1 MDTLRDLCATF
12 VAAVALSASTA
23 ALGQGWPTRPITVVS
38 PFVSGTTNDLVAQTI
53 LGPVGQQLGQP
64 FALENR
70 PGGDGTV
77 GVESVVKA
85 NPDGQTL
92 LLSTSA
98 MSAAV
103 ILHKALPYDTLRDL
117 EPVAMFGGEPSM
129 LVAAPGKG
137 YNKVADLVTAGKEKP
152 GELKFA
158 SVGIGSASYIAGER
172 FRLAAGLNV
181 QHVPYPGPDK
191 ALADLTA
198 GRVDFYFIPVLPAL
212 PLITEGRVVPL
223 AVTTP
228 HRLQSLPGLPTLV
241 EAGYPI
247 PTYLTWCGL
256 SAPAKTPHRIVDT
269 LNTAIVKALN
279 LPAVRTKLLRIG
291 LEPAPMS
298 PEQFATFFSDDITG
312 MIKLAKDAHI
322 EPSD

>member
-1 MDTLRDLCATF
+1 MDPLRALCAGIGIV
-12 VAAVALSASTA
+12 VATAVGSA
-23 ALGQGWPTRPITVVS
+23 ALAQQWPTRPLTVVG
-38 PFVSGTTNDLVAQTI
+38 PFVDGTTDELVARTV
-53 LGPVGQQLGQP
+53 LGPVGEQVGQP
-64 FALENR
+64 FVLESR

-98 MSAAV
+98 MSTAV
-103 ILHKALPYDTLRDL
+103 IMHKSLPYDALRDL
-117 EPVAMFGGEPSM
+117 EPIAMLGGEPSM

-137 YNKVADLVTAGKEKP
+137 YTNVADLVAAAKAKP

-158 SVGIGSASYIAGER
+158 SVGVGSASHIAGER

-181 QHVPYPGPDK
+181 QHVPYPGPGQ

-198 GRVDFYFIPVLPAL
+198 GRVDFYFIPVIPAL

-223 AVTTP
+223 AVSTP
-228 HRLQSLPGLPTLV
+228 HRLQSLSGLQTLA

-247 PTYLTWCGL
+247 SPYLTWCGL
-256 SAPAKTPHRIVDT
+256 SAPANTPHDIVDK
-269 LNTAIVKALN
+269 LNAAIVKALGF
-279 LPAVRTKLLRIG
+279 PAVRSQLLRIG
-291 LEPAPMS
+291 FEPSPMS
-298 PEQFATFFSDDITG
+298 PEQYGKFFADEVAAMTR
-312 MIKLAKDAHI
+312 LAKDAQI
-322 EPSD
+322 EPSH

>member
-1 MDTLRDLCATF
+1 MDPLRALCAGIGIV
-12 VAAVALSASTA
+12 VATAVGSA
-23 ALGQGWPTRPITVVS
+23 ALAQQWPTRPITVVS
-38 PFVSGTTNDLVAQTI
+38 PFVDGTTDELVARTV
-53 LGPVGQQLGQP
+53 LGPVGEQVGQP
-64 FALENR
+64 FVLESR

-98 MSAAV
+98 MSTAV
-103 ILHKALPYDTLRDL
+103 IMHKSLPYDALRDL
-117 EPVAMFGGEPSM
+117 EPIAMLGGEPSM

-137 YNKVADLVTAGKEKP
+137 YTNVADLVAAAKAKP

-158 SVGIGSASYIAGER
+158 SVGVGSASHIAGER

-181 QHVPYPGPDK
+181 QHVPYPGPGQ

-198 GRVDFYFIPVLPAL
+198 GRVDFYFIPVIPAL

-223 AVTTP
+223 AVSTP
-228 HRLQSLPGLPTLV
+228 HRLQSLSGLQTLA

-247 PTYLTWCGL
+247 SPYLTWCGL
-256 SAPAKTPHRIVDT
+256 SAPANTPRDIVDQ
-269 LNTAIVKALN
+269 LNAAIVKALDF
-279 LPAVRTKLLRIG
+279 PAVRSQLLRIG
-291 LEPAPMS
+291 FEPSPMS
-298 PEQFATFFSDDITG
+298 PEQYGKFFADEVAAMTR
-312 MIKLAKDAHI
+312 LAKDAQI
-322 EPSD
+322 EPAH